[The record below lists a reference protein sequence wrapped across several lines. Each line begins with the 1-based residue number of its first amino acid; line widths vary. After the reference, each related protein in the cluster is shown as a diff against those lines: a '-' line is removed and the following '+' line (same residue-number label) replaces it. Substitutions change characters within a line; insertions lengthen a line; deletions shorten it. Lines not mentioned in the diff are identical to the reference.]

1 MFSIYKVLQI
11 LKKEII
17 QILRDV
23 KLRALLIGP
32 PVIQLI
38 IFGYAVNMDVQNI
51 RTAVVDCDDSVY
63 SREFTAHL
71 ASNKYFVISEHFNNA
86 EEVAPAIDS
95 GKVVCA
101 VVIER
106 DFMKNIEN
114 GKTAAIQ
121 VIHDGTDSNTATM
134 VINYTNVIAM
144 SYAKGIQRDRIEKM
158 NIKRSQTGAPPL
170 KIGAIAIEPRTWFNE
185 TLESRNYFVPGL
197 MGTII
202 MLITLMLTSMA
213 IVREKEIGTME
224 QLMVTPVKPIEIILG
239 KTLPFVFVGLFQALL
254 ILTVAV
260 FWFGIPVKGS
270 IALLLFGALIFIIS
284 CLGFGILISTISNTQ
299 QQAMLITSFF
309 FLPAMTLSGFMF
321 PINNM
326 PYLVQLFTYLIPLR
340 YFLIII
346 RGIVLKGVGLE
357 VLYGQYLALIVI
369 SALIFI
375 FSVKRFHKSID

>member
-1 MFSIYKVLQI
+1 MFSIFKVLAI
-11 LKKEII
+11 LKKEIF

-32 PVIQLI
+32 PIIQLI
-38 IFGYAVNMDVQNI
+38 VFGYAVNMDVQNI
-51 RTAVVDCDDSVY
+51 QTAVVDYDNSVY

-71 ASNKYFVISEHFNNA
+71 ASNKYFDIIEHLKSA

-95 GKVVCA
+95 GKVICA

-114 GKTAAIQ
+114 GKAATIQ

-134 VINYTNVIAM
+134 VINYTNAIAM
-144 SYAKGIQRDRIEKM
+144 SYAKKIQKDRITKM
-158 NIKRSQTGAPPL
+158 NIKRTQNGLPPI
-170 KIGAIAIEPRTWFNE
+170 KIGSIMIEPRTWFNE
-185 TLESRNYFVPGL
+185 MLESRNYFVPGL
-197 MGTII
+197 MGTLI

-224 QLMVTPVKPIEIILG
+224 QLMVTPVKPIEIMLG

-254 ILTVAV
+254 ILVMMV
-260 FWFGIPVKGS
+260 FWFEIKVAGS
-270 IALLLFGALIFIIS
+270 VALLLLGTLIFIIS
-284 CLGFGILISTISNTQ
+284 CLGFGIFISTISNTQ

-309 FLPAMTLSGFMF
+309 FLPALTLSGFMF

-326 PYLVQLFTYLIPLR
+326 PYVVELFTRLIPLR
-340 YFLIII
+340 YFIVII
-346 RGIVLKGVGLE
+346 RGIVLKGVGVE
-357 VLYGQYLALIVI
+357 VLYNQYLALIAI
-369 SALIFI
+369 STLIFT
-375 FSVKRFHKSID
+375 VAVMRFRKSID